1 MVGVRR
7 GTVGEEG
14 FGAGRGFIVDVSDI
28 GAVSV
33 GDGGRALD
41 VVSARVGMKSTFL
54 LFNVIHSMAQHFD

>member
-14 FGAGRGFIVDVSDI
+14 FRAGRGFIVDVSDI
-28 GAVSV
+28 GAVGV

-41 VVSARVGMKSTFL
+41 EVCARVGMKSTFL
-54 LFNVIHSMAQHFD
+54 LFNVIHSMVQHFD